1 MKAYLKA
8 KKYLELYI
16 VADNTLVSIET
27 IFFSSFDQLE
37 VSFPKQVLLM
47 SLGSYYNYSAIL
59 CFTTDFG

>member
-27 IFFSSFDQLE
+27 IFFLLMVRFFST
-37 VSFPKQVLLM
+37 QVLLM